1 MFEFTKE
8 EMMNEKAEMQA
19 KKMLANIM
27 SQAVL
32 NSPSA
37 SESQKAIVRVINKAR
52 DINEALHDKIVEKYC
67 TPDTN
72 VETLN
77 KVLEYLQLVEVGI
90 KQFVETT
97 PFVAA
102 NTEEDE

>member
-1 MFEFTKE
+1 MFEFNKE
-8 EMMNEKAEMQA
+8 EMMKKEAEMQE
-19 KKMLANIM
+19 KKMLAKIV
-27 SQAVL
+27 SQAIL
-32 NSPSA
+32 DSPST
-37 SESQKAIVRVINKAR
+37 SESQKANVRIFNKVL
-52 DINEALHDKIVEKYC
+52 DINDALHDEIVNKYC
-67 TPDTN
+67 TADTN

-102 NTEEDE
+102 NEDDE

>member
-1 MFEFTKE
+1 MFEFNKE
-8 EMMNEKAEMQA
+8 EMMNEKAENMA
-19 KKMLANIM
+19 MRMFSNLISK
-27 SQAVL
+27 AVL
-32 NSPSA
+32 
-37 SESQKAIVRVINKAR
+37 ESKTAPEQTKLSVRVLDKAR
-52 DINEALHDKIVEKYC
+52 DINEALHDEIVKKYC

-102 NTEEDE
+102 NKEDE